1 MRPVD
6 FRVAVF
12 LRLVALFTL
21 ALARVVAFLPVE
33 RARLVTFLA
42 PALARVV
49 AFLPVER
56 ARLVTFLAP
65 ALARVVAFLPLVA
78 AFFVEARVLRAV
90 FLAAPPARVDTFFP
104 VAGARFTTFLVSGVA
119 LSTISP
125 AGSATRSGVSHE
137 RSGGGSGDG
146 AGCGAG
152 SGVGSPGVSGAP
164 PHGEVY
170 PSLLGSSTSYMAT
183 SFPCLRS
190 MLLRFL
196 DSHVVNQVYGLDGT
210 VLVPAG
216 RTAESFGHEGLEGGG
231 QRQWSQERSI
241 AARRTRGQSGS
252 SAWTTSQG
260 MTAYG
265 SGVTKRGQYASR
277 ASANTT
283 MAKPSRNR
291 ITIAAKRRPSVTRS
305 S

>member
-6 FRVAVF
+6 LRVAVF
-12 LRLVALFTL
+12 LRLVALLTL

-104 VAGARFTTFLVSGVA
+104 VAGARFTTLVSGVA

-125 AGSATRSGVSHE
+125 TGSATRSAVSHE
-137 RSGGGSGDG
+137 RSGGGSGCG
-146 AGCGAG
+146 AGSGAG

-216 RTAESFGHEGLEGGG
+216 RTAESFGH
-231 QRQWSQERSI
+231 
-241 AARRTRGQSGS
+241 
-252 SAWTTSQG
+252 
-260 MTAYG
+260 
-265 SGVTKRGQYASR
+265 
-277 ASANTT
+277 
-283 MAKPSRNR
+283 
-291 ITIAAKRRPSVTRS
+291 
-305 S
+305 